1 MEIIKVIGLYK
12 KKENLKE
19 LHNKWSHLQLITSR
33 HSLTEMHIL
42 NRVCINE
49 KQMES
54 CYTTNKIFMG
64 KTFTWKKQMV
74 KKLVNLNEQKWLHM
88 NKKNHLKQTASYMLM
103 YLNIDI
109 RLEFNELKNILRYF
123 QDPVSKSINNKLK
136 YIISITYVLYN
147 NYKAV

>member
-1 MEIIKVIGLYK
+1 
-12 KKENLKE
+12 
-19 LHNKWSHLQLITSR
+19 
-33 HSLTEMHIL
+33 
-42 NRVCINE
+42 
-49 KQMES
+49 
-54 CYTTNKIFMG
+54 
-64 KTFTWKKQMV
+64 
-74 KKLVNLNEQKWLHM
+74 M